1 MGMAENAAEI
11 GWRQNPRTLAR
22 MSARGG
28 EFLVAETGIKRAKIK
43 RRRSAG
49 KNDFKFRNC
58 LTVLIIAYSGIIMKY
73 IPHISLPFL
82 APFFISLSASAETYY
97 YWGDAANGS
106 MPVFGAS
113 AWSSSASEYAAI
125 PEDTNVNSPDANWV
139 FDYDAHLPVAHRR
152 EGIYFNIINQP
163 FINIASLSVINYNYN
178 NTDYISGGSAVAGG
192 DAKTLF
198 ISNTEG
204 AYWSI
209 GEFTFTGGSSNRV
222 LAFGS
227 ASVNSNQPE
236 VTLGTVNIGSEDAY
250 ANIQFGGDAAGVCKM
265 TAGDNIGQDTTMMES
280 ACMKYLTVTGD
291 FNIYGNSVVSFN
303 VWNEDTSVAHS
314 ENMPDIA
321 IDGVVRMTPSSDGK
335 LPTLNLL
342 NRVGTVSWHSAKPA
356 PGATNTFIKIGGL
369 DGRGN
374 LSNNSQTLDA
384 STVKL
389 IFTNKE
395 DCDFSGTF
403 TENRSD
409 SIKTVMSV
417 KMAGEN
423 GKRQIIR
430 ADSAFTGTVEVESGT
445 LIIHSSTA
453 LGKLTMTGGGFGG
466 IEGGVTVSG
475 AEWFGGDIV
484 FHNTETF
491 FGGLADKIT
500 IDGTFTKSAEGKI
513 GVDFSGLDAA
523 VLIDEGNNVFDLIT
537 ANALEGSFS
546 SDANDDFEAKNLLNA
561 IADFAWVGNTLTV
574 TFSQVPEPAAV
585 AALIGA
591 FALGVAAWRR
601 RR

>member
-1 MGMAENAAEI
+1 MN
-11 GWRQNPRTLAR
+11 T
-22 MSARGG
+22 S
-28 EFLVAETGIKRAKIK
+28 
-43 RRRSAG
+43 S
-49 KNDFKFRNC
+49 
-58 LTVLIIAYSGIIMKY
+58 
-73 IPHISLPFL
+73 IPLISL
-82 APFFISLSASAETYY
+82 ALSAMAASLAGAADNTYY
-97 YWGDAANGS
+97 IWAGATKANEE
-106 MPVFGAS
+106 VDLLKS
-113 AWSSSASEYAAI
+113 ANWSTS
-125 PEDTNVNSPDANWV
+125 DTGYVAPAEGTEMNSPQANWV
-139 FDYDAHLPVAHRR
+139 FDYGAYLPISGRTDNIFHR
-152 EGIYFNIINQP
+152 IKAPVLDIASISIINHDATDTGYWASDG
-163 FINIASLSVINYNYN
+163 FHETGASSGIKFVGGASNSSWNIGTFTY
-178 NTDYISGGSAVAGG
+178 TGSAGSYDKGVILGAGQVTSFQP
-192 DAKTLF
+192 DIT
-198 ISNTEG
+198 
-204 AYWSI
+204 I
-209 GEFTFTGGSSNRV
+209 GT
-222 LAFGS
+222 
-227 ASVNSNQPE
+227 
-236 VTLGTVNIGSEDAY
+236 
-250 ANIQFGGDAAGVCKM
+250 M
-265 TAGDNIGQDTTMMES
+265 NIGQGENTTTLKIGDYAGGVAYATLEDGDIKVGDPVDIADTTGAKS
-280 ACMKYLTVTGD
+280 LTVTGD
-291 FNIYGNSVVSFN
+291 INMHGNVLFYTN
-303 VWNEDTSVAHS
+303 VWNEDALASHS
-314 ENMPDIA
+314 EYSPDILVQ
-321 IDGVVRMTPSSDGK
+321 GVVRMTQSDGGK
-335 LPTLNLL
+335 TPTWNVLHRTNLI
-342 NRVGTVSWHSAKPA
+342 SWKNSKPA
-356 PGATNTFIKIGGL
+356 VPAINTFIKIGGL

-374 LSNNSQTLDA
+374 LSNSSRTLDA

-430 ADSAFTGTVEVESGT
+430 ADSAFTGTVEVKSGT

-491 FGGLADKIT
+491 FGALADKIT

>member
-1 MGMAENAAEI
+1 M
-11 GWRQNPRTLAR
+11 
-22 MSARGG
+22 
-28 EFLVAETGIKRAKIK
+28 
-43 RRRSAG
+43 
-49 KNDFKFRNC
+49 
-58 LTVLIIAYSGIIMKY
+58 
-73 IPHISLPFL
+73 
-82 APFFISLSASAETYY
+82 
-97 YWGDAANGS
+97 
-106 MPVFGAS
+106 
-113 AWSSSASEYAAI
+113 
-125 PEDTNVNSPDANWV
+125 
-139 FDYDAHLPVAHRR
+139 
-152 EGIYFNIINQP
+152 
-163 FINIASLSVINYNYN
+163 
-178 NTDYISGGSAVAGG
+178 
-192 DAKTLF
+192 
-198 ISNTEG
+198 
-204 AYWSI
+204 
-209 GEFTFTGGSSNRV
+209 TF
-222 LAFGS
+222 
-227 ASVNSNQPE
+227 
-236 VTLGTVNIGSEDAY
+236 GTVNIGSEGAHADVG
-250 ANIQFGGDAAGVCKM
+250 FGGTASGICVATVGDIAGQNM
-265 TAGDNIGQDTTMMES
+265 TMNDS

-291 FNIYGNSVVSFN
+291 FNIYGDSIVQMN
-303 VWNEDTSVAHS
+303 VWNEDASAVHS

-342 NRVGTVSWHSAKPA
+342 NRVATISWSPTKPA
-356 PGATNTFIKIGGL
+356 PGATNTFIKVGGL
-369 DGRGN
+369 D
-374 LSNNSQTLDA
+374 DA

-513 GVDFSGLDAA
+513 GVDFSGLDASG
-523 VLIDEGNNVFDLIT
+523 LIDEGNNVFDLIT

-574 TFSQVPEPAAV
+574 WVGNTLTVTFSQVPEPAAV

>member
-1 MGMAENAAEI
+1 MN
-11 GWRQNPRTLAR
+11 T
-22 MSARGG
+22 S
-28 EFLVAETGIKRAKIK
+28 
-43 RRRSAG
+43 S
-49 KNDFKFRNC
+49 
-58 LTVLIIAYSGIIMKY
+58 
-73 IPHISLPFL
+73 IPLISL
-82 APFFISLSASAETYY
+82 ALSAMAASLAGAADNTYY
-97 YWGDAANGS
+97 IWAGATKANEE
-106 MPVFGAS
+106 VDLLKS
-113 AWSSSASEYAAI
+113 ANWSTS
-125 PEDTNVNSPDANWV
+125 DTGYVAPAEGTEMNSPQANWV
-139 FDYDAHLPVAHRR
+139 FDYGAYLPISGRTDSIFHR
-152 EGIYFNIINQP
+152 IKAPVLDIASISIINHDATDTGYWASDG
-163 FINIASLSVINYNYN
+163 FHETGASSGIKFVGGASNSSWNIGTFTY
-178 NTDYISGGSAVAGG
+178 TGSAGSYDRGVILGAGQVTSFQP
-192 DAKTLF
+192 DIT
-198 ISNTEG
+198 
-204 AYWSI
+204 I
-209 GEFTFTGGSSNRV
+209 GT
-222 LAFGS
+222 
-227 ASVNSNQPE
+227 
-236 VTLGTVNIGSEDAY
+236 
-250 ANIQFGGDAAGVCKM
+250 M
-265 TAGDNIGQDTTMMES
+265 NIGQGENTTTLRIGDYACGVAYATLEDGDIKVGDPVDIADTTGAKS
-280 ACMKYLTVTGD
+280 LTVTGD
-291 FNIYGNSVVSFN
+291 INMHGNVLFNTN
-303 VWNEDTSVAHS
+303 VWNEDALASHS
-314 ENMPDIA
+314 EYSPDILVQ
-321 IDGVVRMTPSSDGK
+321 GVVRMTPSSDGK

-403 TENRSD
+403 TEKPSSD
-409 SIKTVMSV
+409 VTTVMSV

-423 GKRQIIR
+423 GKKQIIR

-445 LIIHSSTA
+445 LIIHSTA
-453 LGKLTMTGGGFGG
+453 VLGKLTMTGGGFGG
-466 IEGGVTVSG
+466 IEGGVSVSG

-513 GVDFSGLDAA
+513 GVDFSGLDASG
-523 VLIDEGNNVFDLIT
+523 LIDEGNNVFDLIT

-591 FALGVAAWRR
+591 FALGVAAWKRR
-601 RR
+601 RG

>member
-1 MGMAENAAEI
+1 MGAGQVTSFQPDITI
-11 GWRQNPRTLAR
+11 GT
-22 MSARGG
+22 M
-28 EFLVAETGIKRAKIK
+28 
-43 RRRSAG
+43 
-49 KNDFKFRNC
+49 
-58 LTVLIIAYSGIIMKY
+58 
-73 IPHISLPFL
+73 
-82 APFFISLSASAETYY
+82 
-97 YWGDAANGS
+97 
-106 MPVFGAS
+106 
-113 AWSSSASEYAAI
+113 
-125 PEDTNVNSPDANWV
+125 
-139 FDYDAHLPVAHRR
+139 
-152 EGIYFNIINQP
+152 
-163 FINIASLSVINYNYN
+163 
-178 NTDYISGGSAVAGG
+178 
-192 DAKTLF
+192 
-198 ISNTEG
+198 
-204 AYWSI
+204 SI
-209 GEFTFTGGSSNRV
+209 GRGENTT
-222 LAFGS
+222 
-227 ASVNSNQPE
+227 
-236 VTLGTVNIGSEDAY
+236 TLRIGDCACGVAY
-250 ANIQFGGDAAGVCKM
+250 ATLEDGDIKV
-265 TAGDNIGQDTTMMES
+265 GDPVDIADTTGAKS
-280 ACMKYLTVTGD
+280 LTVTGD
-291 FNIYGNSVVSFN
+291 INMHGNVLFNTN
-303 VWNEDTSVAHS
+303 VWNEDALASHS
-314 ENMPDIA
+314 EYSPDILVQ
-321 IDGVVRMTPSSDGK
+321 GVVRMTPSSDGK

-374 LSNNSQTLDA
+374 LSNNSRTLDA
-384 STVKL
+384 SAVKL

-403 TENRSD
+403 TEKPSSD
-409 SIKTVMSV
+409 VTTVMSV

-445 LIIHSSTA
+445 LIIHSTAA

-491 FGGLADKIT
+491 FGALADKIT

-513 GVDFSGLDAA
+513 GVDFSGLDASG
-523 VLIDEGNNVFDLIT
+523 LIDEGNNVFDLIT